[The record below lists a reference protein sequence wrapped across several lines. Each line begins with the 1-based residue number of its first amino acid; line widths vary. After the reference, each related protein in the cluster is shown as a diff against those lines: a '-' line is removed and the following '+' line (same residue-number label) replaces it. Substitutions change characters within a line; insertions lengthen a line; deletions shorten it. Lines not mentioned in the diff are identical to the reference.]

1 MRNDER
7 VIVKLKRA
15 ENCDDL
21 PLPRKMT
28 EHSAGFD
35 VAAAV
40 KETVTLGPGDIR
52 LIPCGF
58 HIAVP
63 PGYEAQV
70 RPRSGLA
77 SRHGITLV
85 NTPGTIDADYRGE
98 VMVPLINLGREPFQ
112 VTRGMRIAQMVIAP
126 VPRVEIVETRELDE
140 TERGGGGFGHTGR

>member
-1 MRNDER
+1 MSNPTAI
-7 VIVKLKRA
+7 VVKLKRA
-15 ENCDDL
+15 ENCADL

-35 VAAAV
+35 LAAAV
-40 KETVTLGPGDIR
+40 PETVTLAPGDIR

-58 HIAVP
+58 HMAVP

-98 VMVPLINLGREPFQ
+98 VQVPLINLGREPFQ
-112 VTRGMRIAQMVIAP
+112 ITRGMRIAQMLIAP
-126 VPRVEIVETRELDE
+126 VPRVEIVEAMELDS
-140 TERGGGGFGHTGR
+140 TPRGSGGFGHTGR